1 MTRAH
6 IRPRKRFGQHFLIRP
21 EVTER
26 IVALAE
32 LDGSESVLEIGP
44 GRGALTTE
52 LRKRCNQLVVIE
64 IDRDLVSDLRE
75 QLAGDTG
82 VRIIEGDVLRI
93 DLAAELAPDAP
104 LTVVANLPY
113 NISTPLLAR
122 LIEHPKLYRRMVLML
137 QREVAERICA
147 GPGGRDYGAL
157 SVAVQLVAK
166 ARISFGVP
174 PDAFRPRPKVDSAVI
189 VVEPF
194 ETPILSADERAAV
207 RRVTRALFSQRR
219 KQLGK
224 LVRGLSKNG
233 LDILEQM
240 GIDPKRRPETLSPD
254 DFVRL
259 SRAVEASAATKCAA
273 TAQTK
278 DDTICPSSRK

>member
-26 IVALAE
+26 ILALAE

-44 GRGALTTE
+44 GRGALTGE
-52 LRKRCNQLVVIE
+52 LRKRCDQLVVIE
-64 IDRDLVSDLRE
+64 IDRDLVADLRE
-75 QLAGDTG
+75 QLAGDPG

-93 DLAAELAPDAP
+93 DLEQELGPDAP

-122 LIEHPKLYRRMVLML
+122 LIDHPELYRRMVLML
-137 QREVAERICA
+137 QREVAERVCA

-194 ETPILSADERAAV
+194 DKPILSAEERAAV

-224 LVRGLSKNG
+224 LVRGLSKDG
-233 LDILEQM
+233 LEILEQM

-259 SRAVEASAATKCAA
+259 TRAIEASTATESASPA
-273 TAQTK
+273 HAEDETT
-278 DDTICPSSRK
+278 CPSSQK